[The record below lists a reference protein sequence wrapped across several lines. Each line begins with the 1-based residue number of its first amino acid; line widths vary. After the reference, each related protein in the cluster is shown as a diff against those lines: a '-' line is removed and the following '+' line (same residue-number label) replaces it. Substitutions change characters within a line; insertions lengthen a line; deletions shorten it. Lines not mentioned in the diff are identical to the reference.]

1 MIKGTHYDDSRSGDG
16 DAEEVEDE
24 EEEKVILRENDGIN
38 LFKLLNL
45 LVSLSLLNFPP
56 SLHSTSIN
64 HCSYVGTNHSA
75 LESDS
80 DFNYSISQ

>member
-1 MIKGTHYDDSRSGDG
+1 MNSKHENNSSSSKRKSNGHSINSVIKGTHYDDSRSGDG

-56 SLHSTSIN
+56 SLHS
-64 HCSYVGTNHSA
+64 H
-75 LESDS
+75 
-80 DFNYSISQ
+80 FN